1 MKITRVETMV
11 VNLPMVIEGAP
22 PRLRDRAVT
31 SIDILLVRVDTD
43 QGVSGWGE
51 SFGHRIFPATR
62 AAIDT
67 VLGPMCVGR
76 DPTQISAIHD
86 DLQRLLHGVGRNG
99 PTIYA
104 LSGIDIALWDIAG
117 KVAGL
122 PLYRLLGGGAR
133 ADLPAYASLL
143 RYGKADAVAFYT
155 EQALKRGYRDI
166 KLHEITVPEVK
177 AARDVAGT
185 HARIMLDTNCPWT
198 VVEAVEMARR
208 LAPLGLRWLEE
219 PVFPPENVAGLAEVR
234 NKGGIPTAAG
244 ENYGTVWDFRRAFEA
259 GAIDYAQPS
268 VTKIGGVTELCR
280 VTALAETFGVTV
292 VPHSAY
298 FGPRLLASIH
308 CPSPGD
314 GLALCG
320 ALALVT
326 REIPFGTS
334 IAHIYTRHVFEW
346 AQTAAVIHELSG
358 GRFRFGVGVS
368 HGPAHARLGLNPG
381 KPLDDVRRFVTELK
395 GYAPQVGALPPITLA
410 TLRRKMVALAGEIAE
425 GAVWANAARS
435 HMAES
440 LRHLPDARRNDPSFF
455 VGNMLPTCID
465 PDRAAAAA
473 VMRKALAPYV
483 KLPNYQNYWIEAG
496 YEREEIATMS
506 DRWLGDVKIGRAHV

>member
-67 VLGPMCVGR
+67 VLGPLCLGR
-76 DPTQISAIHD
+76 DPTQIAAIHD
-86 DLQRLLHGVGRNG
+86 DLQRLLHGIGRNG

-117 KVAGL
+117 KLAGL
-122 PLYRLLGGGAR
+122 PLYRLLGGGPR

-143 RYGKADAVAFYT
+143 RYGDAKAVAFYT

-166 KLHEITVPEVK
+166 KLHEITLPEVK
-177 AARDVAGT
+177 AARDVAGAET
-185 HARIMLDTNCPWT
+185 RIMLDTNCPWT
-198 VVEAVEMARR
+198 VVEAIEMARR

-219 PVFPPENVAGLAEVR
+219 PVFPPENVEGLAEVR
-234 NKGGIPTAAG
+234 QRGGIPTAAG

-268 VTKIGGVTELCR
+268 VTKIGGVTELRR
-280 VTALAETFGVTV
+280 VAALAETFGVTV

-298 FGPRLLASIH
+298 FGPGLLASIH
-308 CPSPGD
+308 CIAAMPGETLVERFYCD
-314 GLALCG
+314 FAKNPLGG
-320 ALALVT
+320 A
-326 REIPFGTS
+326 
-334 IAHIYTRHVFEW
+334 
-346 AQTAAVIHELSG
+346 
-358 GRFRFGVGVS
+358 
-368 HGPAHARLGLNPG
+368 
-381 KPLDDVRRFVTELK
+381 
-395 GYAPQVGALPPITLA
+395 
-410 TLRRKMVALAGEIAE
+410 
-425 GAVWANAARS
+425 
-435 HMAES
+435 
-440 LRHLPDARRNDPSFF
+440 
-455 VGNMLPTCID
+455 ID
-465 PDRAAAAA
+465 PVNGRIA
-473 VMRKALAPYV
+473 VPQKP
-483 KLPNYQNYWIEAG
+483 G
-496 YEREEIATMS
+496 
-506 DRWLGDVKIGRAHV
+506 LGVDPDPRML